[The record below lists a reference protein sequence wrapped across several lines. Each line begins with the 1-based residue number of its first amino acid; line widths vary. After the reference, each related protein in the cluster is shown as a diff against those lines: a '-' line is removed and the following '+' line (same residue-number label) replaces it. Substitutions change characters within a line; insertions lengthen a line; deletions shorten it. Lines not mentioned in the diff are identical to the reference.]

1 MILPDH
7 ANADQKATAL
17 RKRAHLTIHT
27 AMPTGRYDAAGLMQ
41 FTLKLQAL
49 SRAAWYGED
58 EEAQRLIKELDT
70 IPDSE
75 FAEVGRIAA
84 LEPVCD

>member
-1 MILPDH
+1 MILTN
-7 ANADQKATAL
+7 NADQKATDL

-41 FTLKLQAL
+41 HILKLQEL
-49 SRAAWYGED
+49 SRAAWYGEAEQAQALM
-58 EEAQRLIKELDT
+58 EELET
-70 IPDSE
+70 IPESE
-75 FAEVGRIAA
+75 FAEVGRVAA